1 MPSAYNDF
9 VKLHMLSLGNS
20 IPAKERMVMIGKLWS
35 SAKEV
40 KPTVLDKTDKKD
52 KVKAV
57 KPKADKTDK
66 PVVKLKKAVKAKG
79 GAFIPEQSPSK
90 SSVISVLDSLKSNK
104 IERGGYQ
111 GFQGH
116 YEDAVNQSTLQQLI
130 KKH

>member
-57 KPKADKTDK
+57 KPKADKATK
-66 PVVKLKKAVKAKG
+66 VKKAVAKG

-90 SSVISVLDSLKSNK
+90 SSVISVLDALKSNK

>member
-40 KPTVLDKTDKKD
+40 KPTVLDKTDKQD
-52 KVKAV
+52 KGKAV

-66 PVVKLKKAVKAKG
+66 PVKPKKAVKAKG

-90 SSVISVLDSLKSNK
+90 SSVITVLDALKSNK

-116 YEDAVNQSTLQQLI
+116 YPDAINQSTLQSLI
-130 KKH
+130 RKQ

>member
-57 KPKADKTDK
+57 KPKADKATK
-66 PVVKLKKAVKAKG
+66 VKKAVAKG

-90 SSVISVLDSLKSNK
+90 SSVITVLDALKSNK

-116 YEDAVNQSTLQQLI
+116 YPDAINQSTLQSLI
-130 KKH
+130 RKQ

>member
-1 MPSAYNDF
+1 MPSHYAQF
-9 VKLHMLSLGNS
+9 VKANYSNVKDL
-20 IPAKERMVMIGKLWS
+20 PTKERFAAL
-35 SAKEV
+35 AKMWNKQKV
-40 KPTVLDKTDKKD
+40 NTDDKDIKQDKPT

-57 KPKADKTDK
+57 KPKK
-66 PVVKLKKAVKAKG
+66 VKG
-79 GAFIPEQSPSK
+79 GSFVQESLSN
-90 SSVISVLDSLKSNK
+90 SSAMNVLDALKSNK

>member
-52 KVKAV
+52 KVRAVKADKADKQVKAV
-57 KPKADKTDK
+57 KPKK
-66 PVVKLKKAVKAKG
+66 VKG

>member
-40 KPTVLDKTDKKD
+40 KPTVLDKTDKQD
-52 KVKAV
+52 KGKAV

-66 PVVKLKKAVKAKG
+66 PVVKPKKAVKAKG
-79 GAFIPEQSPSK
+79 GAFVQESPSN
-90 SSVISVLDSLKSNK
+90 SSAMNVLDALKSNN
-104 IERGGYQ
+104 IEKG
-111 GFQGH
+111 GFQQF
-116 YEDAVNQSTLQQLI
+116 AMQRPPAINQSTLQQLI

>member
-52 KVKAV
+52 KVRAVKADKADKQVKAV
-57 KPKADKTDK
+57 KPKK
-66 PVVKLKKAVKAKG
+66 VKG

-90 SSVISVLDSLKSNK
+90 SSVISVLDALKSNK

>member
-57 KPKADKTDK
+57 KADKADKQ
-66 PVVKLKKAVKAKG
+66 VKAVKPKKVKG
-79 GAFIPEQSPSK
+79 GSFVQESPSN
-90 SSVISVLDSLKSNK
+90 SSAMNVLDALKSNN

-111 GFQGH
+111 GYQGH
-116 YEDAVNQSTLQQLI
+116 YPDAVNQSTLQQLI

>member
-1 MPSAYNDF
+1 
-9 VKLHMLSLGNS
+9 MLSLGNS
-20 IPAKERMVMIGKLWS
+20 IPAKDRVVIIGKLWS

-57 KPKADKTDK
+57 KADKATK
-66 PVVKLKKAVKAKG
+66 VKKAVKAKG

-90 SSVISVLDSLKSNK
+90 SSVITVLDSLKSNK

-116 YEDAVNQSTLQQLI
+116 YPDAINQSTLQQLI

>member
-1 MPSAYNDF
+1 
-9 VKLHMLSLGNS
+9 MLSLGNS
-20 IPAKERMVMIGKLWS
+20 NPAKERMVMIGKLWS

-66 PVVKLKKAVKAKG
+66 PVVKLKKVKG
-79 GAFIPEQSPSK
+79 GSFVQESPSN
-90 SSVISVLDSLKSNK
+90 SSAMNVLDALKSNN
-104 IERGGYQ
+104 IEKG
-111 GFQGH
+111 GFQQF
-116 YEDAVNQSTLQQLI
+116 AMQRPPAINQSTLQQLI

>member
-1 MPSAYNDF
+1 MPSHYTEF
-9 VKLHMLSLGNS
+9 VKANYSNVKDL
-20 IPAKERMVMIGKLWS
+20 PVKERFAALATMWNKQKVNVD
-35 SAKEV
+35 V
-40 KPTVLDKTDKKD
+40 KDIKKD

-57 KPKADKTDK
+57 KADKADKPK
-66 PVVKLKKAVKAKG
+66 KVKKAVAKG

-90 SSVISVLDSLKSNK
+90 SSVISVLDALKSNK

>member
-52 KVKAV
+52 KNERTVFV
-57 KPKADKTDK
+57 QFVFFIKPRN
-66 PVVKLKKAVKAKG
+66 L
-79 GAFIPEQSPSK
+79 
-90 SSVISVLDSLKSNK
+90 LN
-104 IERGGYQ
+104 
-111 GFQGH
+111 
-116 YEDAVNQSTLQQLI
+116 
-130 KKH
+130 

>member
-57 KPKADKTDK
+57 KADKADKQ
-66 PVVKLKKAVKAKG
+66 VKAVKPKKVKG
-79 GAFIPEQSPSK
+79 GSFVQESPSK
-90 SSVISVLDSLKSNK
+90 SSVISVLDALKSNK

>member
-57 KPKADKTDK
+57 KADKTDK
-66 PVVKLKKAVKAKG
+66 QVKAVKPKKVKG

-90 SSVISVLDSLKSNK
+90 SSVISVLDALKSNK